1 MKKLVVLVVL
11 VIAGLAIMGYVLLD
25 RSNDNNGG
33 LFDETET
40 MIGFSAL
47 SSVMTLHNNLDDTA
61 VHHPQSMYL
70 SNGDQADTFDI
81 LAEIDDLTPY
91 LDLVSSFMGE
101 GNNFNV
107 DVSTSDHE
115 DYEHQMIISTVNMEG
130 ETINYTLYYNETFED
145 DEEDFDPEEY
155 DSVIEGIMIID
166 EVTYTLY
173 GERQIDLGEDS
184 LELEAKLDDE
194 NYVTLDYEIEIESD
208 EHSFEFDYEMYRDG
222 QLVMSIEIEFEED
235 DEETELSLKFIKGN
249 RESEF
254 DFEVEID
261 GDERTVEIEYRI
273 SVDGNVIE
281 EGEAEVK
288 IVYNAETDQYVI
300 RYEIQT
306 KGEEVTV
313 DVDYPRAE

>member
-61 VHHPQSMYL
+61 VHQPQSMYL

-130 ETINYTLYYNETFED
+130 ETINYTLHYNETFED

-261 GDERTVEIEYRI
+261 GDERTVEIEYKI